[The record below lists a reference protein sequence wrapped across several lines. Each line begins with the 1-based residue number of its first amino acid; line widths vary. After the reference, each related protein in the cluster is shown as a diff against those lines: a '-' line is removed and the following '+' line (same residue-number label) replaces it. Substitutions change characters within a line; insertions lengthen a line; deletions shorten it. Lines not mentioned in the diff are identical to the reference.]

1 MKVLS
6 AFLMGIVFGLGLGV
20 GEMTQPTKIIGFLDV
35 AGHWDPTLVFVMGG
49 AVTVT
54 LVLFPLILKRSRP
67 ALAERFVLPVKRR
80 IDVPL
85 LGGAALFGIG
95 WGLSGYCPGPALVSI
110 VTASRPVLVF
120 VVFMAAGLY
129 LGRQLLGAI
138 EPIGRKAVIERNEQ
152 PLSDYQMGKWNN

>member
-6 AFLMGIVFGLGLGV
+6 AFLFGVIFGLGLGV
-20 GEMTQPTKIIGFLDV
+20 GGMTQPTKIIGFLDV
-35 AGHWDPTLVFVMGG
+35 AGHWDPTLAFVMGG
-49 AVTVT
+49 AVTVS

-95 WGLSGYCPGPALVSI
+95 WGLSGYCPGPALVSL
-110 VTASRPVLVF
+110 VTASRPVMVF

-129 LGRQLLGAI
+129 LGRQLQGTMETA
-138 EPIGRKAVIERNEQ
+138 GRKPLMGRSERPISEYPMQ
-152 PLSDYQMGKWNN
+152 RME